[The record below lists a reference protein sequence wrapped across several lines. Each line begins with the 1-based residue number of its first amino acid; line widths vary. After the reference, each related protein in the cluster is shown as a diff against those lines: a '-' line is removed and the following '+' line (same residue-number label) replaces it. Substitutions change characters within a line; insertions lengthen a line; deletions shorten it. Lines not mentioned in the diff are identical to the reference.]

1 MKQASIISAIVITL
15 LLLLLGS
22 GAFYSVH
29 LTETVIITQFGKVV
43 GEPITEPGLHF
54 KIPFVQDVNTVENR
68 VLEWDAPATRMTT
81 RDKAYLQVDAFAR
94 WKVSDPLLYFV
105 SLRDERSAQS
115 RLDDIIG
122 GSTLNTV
129 ARYDLIEI
137 IRSDKSRKIEA
148 VPVTADDDSAPIS
161 AILPIRKGRLELEK
175 EILSEAT
182 ASLKSIGIEL
192 LDVRFKRL
200 NYSDETQ
207 GKIYERMISERAQIA
222 ERSRSEGAGEAARI
236 EGDREAE
243 LKRIQSEAYQKAQ
256 TIRGKADAEAA
267 QIYAQAFNSTPAA
280 AEFYGFVKTLETYE
294 KVISTDTT
302 LVLSTDSDFYG
313 LIKKLPTFTPPP
325 PPIPA
330 LPGAGAGAPA
340 PSAAPAPAPP
350 PATEPVAPAAPA
362 NAAPA
367 APAEVP

>member
-1 MKQASIISAIVITL
+1 MKQASIISAIVLAL

-22 GAFYSVH
+22 GAFYSIH
-29 LTETVIITQFGKVV
+29 QTETVIITQFGKVV

-54 KIPFVQDVNTVENR
+54 KIPFVQEVNRLENR
-68 VLEWDAPATRMTT
+68 VLEWDALPTRMTT

-94 WKVSDPLLYFV
+94 WKISNPLLYFV

-148 VPVTADDDSAPIS
+148 VPITADDDSAPVS
-161 AILPIRKGRLELEK
+161 AILPIQKGRLELEK
-175 EILSEAT
+175 EILAEAT

-243 LKRIQSEAYQKAQ
+243 LKKIQSEAYQKAQ

-267 QIYAQAFNSTPAA
+267 QIYAQAFNSSPAA
-280 AEFYGFVKTLETYE
+280 AEFYAFVKTLETYE
-294 KVISTDTT
+294 TVISSDTT
-302 LVLSTDSDFYG
+302 LVLSTDSDFYS
-313 LIKKLPTFTPPP
+313 LMKKLPTLTPPP
-325 PPIPA
+325 PPTPG
-330 LPGAGAGAPA
+330 LPGVGIAPPA
-340 PSAAPAPAPP
+340 DEPASPAPAPP
-350 PATEPVAPAAPA
+350 SE
-362 NAAPA
+362 
-367 APAEVP
+367 APAEAVPTAPDQP

>member
-1 MKQASIISAIVITL
+1 MKQATLISAIVLAL
-15 LLLLLGS
+15 LLLLMGS

-29 LTETVIITQFGKVV
+29 LTETVILTQFGKVV
-43 GEPITEPGLHF
+43 GDPITEAGLHF
-54 KIPFVQDVNTVENR
+54 KLPFVQDVNRVENR
-68 VLEWDAPATRMTT
+68 VLEWDAPSTRMTT

-94 WKVSDPLLYFV
+94 WRVSDPLLYFV

-148 VPVTADDDSAPIS
+148 VPVSADDDSAPIS
-161 AILPIRKGRLELEK
+161 AILPIHKGRLELEK

-182 ASLKSIGIEL
+182 LSLKSIGVEL

-243 LKRIQSEAYQKAQ
+243 LKKIQSEAYQKAQ

-267 QIYAQAFNSTPAA
+267 QIYAQAFNSSPAA

-294 KVISTDTT
+294 TVVSSDTT
-302 LVLSTDSDFYG
+302 LVLSTDSDFYS
-313 LIKKLPTFTPPP
+313 LMKKLPTLTPPP
-325 PPIPA
+325 PPAPGTTAPTLIPPTTSA
-330 LPGAGAGAPA
+330 VVPPA
-340 PSAAPAPAPP
+340 VPPPVAAPP
-350 PATEPVAPAAPA
+350 
-362 NAAPA
+362 N

>member
-1 MKQASIISAIVITL
+1 MKQASIISAIVLAL

-29 LTETVIITQFGKVV
+29 QTETVILTQFGKVV
-43 GEPITEPGLHF
+43 GEPITDPGLHF
-54 KIPFVQDVNTVENR
+54 KIPFVQDVNRVENR
-68 VLEWDAPATRMTT
+68 VLEWDAPPTRMTT

-94 WKVSDPLLYFV
+94 WKVSNPLLYFV

-148 VPVTADDDSAPIS
+148 VPITADDDSAPVS
-161 AILPIRKGRLELEK
+161 AILPIQKGRLELEK
-175 EILSEAT
+175 EILAEAT

-243 LKRIQSEAYQKAQ
+243 LKKIQSEAYQKAQ

-267 QIYAQAFNSTPAA
+267 QIYAQAFNSSPAA
-280 AEFYGFVKTLETYE
+280 AEFYAFVKTLETYE
-294 KVISTDTT
+294 TVISSDTT
-302 LVLSTDSDFYG
+302 LVLSTDSDFYS
-313 LIKKLPTFTPPP
+313 LMKKLPTLTPPP
-325 PPIPA
+325 PPSPPTPGPPG
-330 LPGAGAGAPA
+330 PGAAPPAGDPA
-340 PSAAPAPAPP
+340 SPPPAPP
-350 PATEPVAPAAPA
+350 SEAPADPVPTAPGQ
-362 NAAPA
+362 P
-367 APAEVP
+367 